1 MIPGGTIYVGLMKE
15 KKQFYPRLI
24 LKCCFLG
31 LRPFRDHLHVKLSTN
46 FLSHP
51 WENLFITTWEVMLLI
66 FTIFCIFHGNKND
79 INLWGHIKPKPI
91 INETLK
97 SSGGWSHTPWLVF
110 ELIRSNTDT
119 DGAKK
124 KKTSSLL
131 VHVTD
136 RPQITTRNKETCK
149 NSPNS

>member
-1 MIPGGTIYVGLMKE
+1 MIPEGTIYVGLMKE
-15 KKQFYPRLI
+15 KKKFYPRLI

-66 FTIFCIFHGNKND
+66 FTIFCIFYGNKND

-119 DGAKK
+119 DGAKE

-131 VHVTD
+131 FHVTD